1 MNELFR
7 NTLGP
12 AAWTAIALVPPAIF
26 ALYFLRLRREPLEV
40 PSTYLWTKVIEDLHV
55 NSLWQKLRRNLL
67 LLLQLLLVG
76 LAILALLRPGWQ
88 GDSLSGRQF
97 IFLID
102 RSASMSTADVDA
114 GTRLAAAKR
123 RAGDLID
130 EMDSDM
136 SAMIIAFDDRPD
148 VVQEFTSNRRR
159 LHEAL
164 ERIEPSSSSTDV
176 RGALELAAGFANP
189 QRQTASDDDKGTTS
203 VAPADQQRVPVY
215 ILSDG
220 RFAAVEN
227 FALGN
232 LEAKYLP
239 IGSAETGNLAITA
252 FNARRN
258 DLRPE
263 QRQAFVQLVNLSD
276 AEQSIGISLLLD
288 GKLRD
293 AAEIRLPAGD
303 AGGATFNLGDIPAGK
318 LEARLDPPANFIDK
332 MTIDNRGYAAL
343 DKPQTARVLLVSPGN
358 RALEL
363 GLSTER
369 VRRIAKIE
377 TLTPDALAKPD
388 VQQTLR
394 SEAYDLVIFDQCAP
408 AKADQMPLANTL
420 FIGRLPPL
428 DNWRTA
434 QSEQAG
440 SSALPETQS
449 SPSPASDEAK
459 SGDSAK
465 SAKTDDSKTAAADQ
479 PPITV
484 VDPQIIDWQRSHPL
498 LDLVELGNVRIVDS
512 LIARPPLGGKILVDS
527 TKGPLLS
534 LAPRDSYEDVVL
546 GFEIVGRAASG
557 EVSVNTNWRFK
568 LSFPNFCLNVVQY
581 LAVGA
586 ADIDMQSHA
595 PGSTVELEVPQRDRR
610 LTVIL
615 PNGVTRSLAAPEAGK
630 LAFHETDQLG
640 VYDVMAGDQ
649 LRGRFAVNLFDREE
663 SDVRI
668 RARQDGP
675 EGLQTVQALTIG
687 YDDVAA
693 ESAASP
699 MRKELWTALLLAVLV
714 VLVLEWYIYN
724 RRVYV

>member
-1 MNELFR
+1 MDLFR

-148 VVQEFTSNRRR
+148 VIQEFTSNRRR

-164 ERIEPSSSSTDV
+164 DRVEPSSSSTDI

-189 QRQTASDDDKGTTS
+189 QRQTAADDDKGTTS

-263 QRQAFVQLVNLSD
+263 QRQAFVQLVNLSGAD
-276 AEQSIGISLLLD
+276 QSIGVSLLLD

-293 AAEIRLPAGD
+293 AAEIKLPAGD

-332 MTIDNRGYAAL
+332 MTIDNRGYAVL
-343 DKPQTARVLLVSPGN
+343 DKQQTARVLLVSPGN

-363 GLSTER
+363 GLNTER
-369 VRRIAKIE
+369 VRRIAKVE

-420 FIGRLPPL
+420 FIGRFPPL
-428 DNWRTA
+428 DNWA
-434 QSEQAG
+434 AAQAG
-440 SSALPETQS
+440 A
-449 SPSPASDEAK
+449 SPPPASEAGDEAK
-459 SGDSAK
+459 A
-465 SAKTDDSKTAAADQ
+465 AKTDDSKSVAADQ
-479 PPITV
+479 APATV

-512 LIARPPLGGKILVDS
+512 LIVEPPLGGKILIDS

-557 EVSVNTNWRFK
+557 EVNVNTNWPTK
-568 LSFPNFCLNVVQY
+568 LSFPNFCLNIVQY

-595 PGSTVELEVPQRDRR
+595 PGSTVELDVPQRNQR
-610 LTVIL
+610 LIVVL

-640 VYDVMAGDQ
+640 VYDVMAGDE
-649 LRGRFAVNLFDREE
+649 LAARFAVNLFDREE

-687 YDDVAA
+687 YDDVVA

-699 MRKELWTALLLAVLV
+699 MRKELWTALLLAALA